1 MQDDYQLNIILLL
14 DNKSKEKIKRD
25 ITELDKSGVTIIED
39 LRELSQATLK
49 KTRKVVLLDSFLLN
63 NNALS
68 DLKLFKTLFNLEY
81 YFVGT
86 DPHWLNIMDNYAKC
100 FNMDIELLD
109 YDILYSI
116 VVGDKGMQER
126 FLNLDEPTSDV
137 EDFINR
143 IKDDYS
149 VPEEFRE
156 LAVICSNLLEI
167 NRNVNEISKSSS
179 EVLEGK
185 ESKYKAEHD
194 TLDELLKSYSEVIK
208 RSSIINKNL
217 KQYERILTKDIYEPI
232 DITHYRNRPTVIYLK
247 EYQEIIHMESLL
259 DTLCETL
266 RLQNRKTC
274 KVLRLY
280 DSSASKRIEN
290 LPKKYTMLRN
300 EFTNK
305 EFNCSDFIAKVGDH
319 KDVVKLL
326 LENAVGTDIVFI
338 VDCKD
343 HNQVVTLGHDLV
355 FYLCRNEKNL
365 SKFDLDEINTI
376 VNNSNS
382 KPLSWDTYERYSK
395 FKNKVDRFNYLSSR
409 PIIQEIVSTIELK
422 MNGGM

>member
-1 MQDDYQLNIILLL
+1 MEDDYQLNIILLL

-25 ITELDKSGVTIIED
+25 ITELDRSGVTIVDD
-39 LRELSQATLK
+39 LKDLNQITLK

-68 DLKLFKTLFNLEY
+68 DLKLFKALFNLEY

-86 DPHWLNIMDNYAKC
+86 DPNWLNIMENHAKC

-137 EDFINR
+137 ENFIVR

-149 VPEEFRE
+149 IPEEFRE
-156 LAVICSNLLEI
+156 LAIICSNLLEI
-167 NRNVNEISKSSS
+167 NRNVNEISKASSD
-179 EVLEGK
+179 VLEGK
-185 ESKYKAEHD
+185 ESKYKSEHD

-217 KQYERILTKDIYEPI
+217 KQYERILTKDVYEPI
-232 DITHYRNRPTVIYLK
+232 DITHYKNRPVVIYLK
-247 EYQEIIHMESLL
+247 EYQELIHTESLL
-259 DTLCETL
+259 ETLCESL
-266 RLQNRKTC
+266 RLQSRKTC

-280 DSSASKRIEN
+280 DSSASKRVEN
-290 LPKKYTMLRN
+290 LPKKYTILRN

-338 VDCKD
+338 LDCKD
-343 HNQVVTLGHDLV
+343 HSQVVTLGHDLV

-365 SKFDLDEINTI
+365 NKFNLDEMNTV
-376 VNNSNS
+376 VNNSS
-382 KPLSWDTYERYSK
+382 EKVLSWDTYERYSK
-395 FKNKVDRFNYLSSR
+395 FKNKIDRFNYLSSR
-409 PIIQEIVSTIELK
+409 PIIQEIISTIELK